1 MMTAPSAFAKPPSAG
16 DKTSCF
22 YMRNMTTFAWG
33 HEGASSS

>member
-16 DKTSCF
+16 DKTSCLDT
-22 YMRNMTTFAWG
+22 RNMTTFACG